1 MSKKQPTLFAD
12 GFLESYAGKI
22 MESRKIAIIELVAN
36 AWDAGATEVEIKYP
50 VEDEDGFYIL
60 DNGHGMSDMEFDF
73 RFRTLSY
80 NRTQHQSK
88 FAEIPDDNKDKISV
102 RPVFGRNG
110 KGRLGG
116 FTFGDTFTVST
127 WRKGKMNSFKVSKDS
142 TNNLVSFQLID
153 KDVQKEGHGTKIEVS
168 KSFYTELTPE
178 TARTEIGMRFLTDPN
193 FKVSLNGELISF
205 ADIPEEC
212 LEITQ
217 LIIPEV
223 GEITIKIID
232 VLQTDKTTNQHGIA
246 WHVKNRLVGECTWKG
261 SGSEHLLDGRRMSA
275 KRYIFIV
282 HADCL
287 EEAVAPDWTI
297 FLPSNS
303 KWNKVS
309 EGVYK
314 WIKEYLLEL
323 TKEHRH
329 EIFEQVENSNRNTL
343 KKIGIVKREKW
354 EEFIKQVQ
362 IDCPSISPDDLSKL
376 GALLAN
382 LELTESK
389 YGLIHLLANSSYE
402 ELDNLTE
409 ILKKWDI
416 DFAKIVLDEVEYR
429 TKLLEKLQSKVLSK
443 KTDEV
448 QDLQPLF
455 HRGLWIFGPEYESI
469 EYTSNQGMT
478 KVIQDLFG
486 MEVTGSRKRPDFAIL
501 KDGTVGLYGLPKFG
515 DDGGEIGVDR
525 LTIVE
530 LKKPGVK
537 VGKEEVNQPWEY
549 AKELFQKGLLKEY
562 SIVTCFVLGSELD
575 PLEAERATKK
585 GGKVIIQPLDYDTV
599 VRRAKSRLLNLHEK
613 IKNAP
618 FLMNQRAKEYMRENL
633 KNRHYWHTALPL
645 R

>member
-1 MSKKQPTLFAD
+1 MSKKQTTLFAD
-12 GFLESYAGKI
+12 GFLESFAGKI
-22 MESRKIAIIELVAN
+22 IESRKIAIIELVAN

-50 VEDEDGFYIL
+50 IEDEDGFFIL
-60 DNGHGMSDMEFDF
+60 DNGHGMTKNEFNI

-80 NRTQHQSK
+80 NRTQHQSRH
-88 FAEIPDDNKDKISV
+88 AEIPIDNKDKIAV

-116 FTFGDTFTVST
+116 FSFGETFTVST
-127 WRKGKMNSFKVSKDS
+127 WKKGLMNTFKVSKDS
-142 TNNLVSFQLID
+142 TNNLASFQQIES
-153 KDVQKEGHGTKIEVS
+153 DVPKEGHGTKIEVK
-168 KSFYTELTPE
+168 KSFVTELTPE
-178 TARTEIGMRFLTDPN
+178 NARIEIGMRFLTDPN

-205 ADIPEEC
+205 MDIPEEC
-212 LEITQ
+212 LETKELHIT
-217 LIIPEV
+217 EV
-223 GEITIKIID
+223 GKISIKIID
-232 VLQTDKTTNQHGIA
+232 VLQTDKTTHQHGIA

-261 SGSEHLLDGRRMSA
+261 SGSEHLLDGRRMAA
-275 KRYIFIV
+275 KRYIFV
-282 HADCL
+282 VDANCL
-287 EEAVAPDWTI
+287 EDAVSPDWTM

-303 KWNKVS
+303 KWEKAS
-309 EGVYK
+309 QEIYK

-323 TKEHRH
+323 TKEQRQ

-343 KKIGIVKREKW
+343 KNIGIIKREKW
-354 EEFIKQVQ
+354 EDFIKQVQ
-362 IDCPSISPDDLSKL
+362 IDCPSISQEDLSKL

-389 YGLIHLLANSSYE
+389 YGLLHLLANASYE
-402 ELDNLTE
+402 ELNNLTD

-478 KVIQDLFG
+478 KVIQDLYG
-486 MEVTGSRKRPDFAIL
+486 EDHKGSRKRPDFAIL
-501 KDGTVGLYGLPKFG
+501 KDSTVGLYGLPKFG

-530 LKKPGVK
+530 LKRPGVN
-537 VGKEEVNQPWEY
+537 VGQDEVNQPWEY
-549 AKELFQKGLLKEY
+549 AKELYKKGLLKDY
-562 SIVTCFVLGSELD
+562 SIVTCFVLGSVLD
-575 PLEAERATKK
+575 PLEAERTTKK

-599 VRRAKSRLLNLHEK
+599 VRRAKSRLLNLHSK

-618 FLMNQRAKEYMRENL
+618 FLMNERVKEYMREKSEL
-633 KNRHYWHTALPL
+633 ELFE
-645 R
+645 